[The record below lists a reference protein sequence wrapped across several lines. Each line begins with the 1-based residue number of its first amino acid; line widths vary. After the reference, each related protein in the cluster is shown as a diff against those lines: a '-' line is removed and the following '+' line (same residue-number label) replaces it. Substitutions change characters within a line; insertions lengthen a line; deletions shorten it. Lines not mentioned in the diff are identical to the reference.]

1 MALIATV
8 EDNQTP
14 SMNGVWTDVETIAG
28 FDAGRVLI
36 RGTKDGETKEFI
48 CNRSDISVAEA
59 EAEPEVTPEPEP
71 EPTPE

>member
-8 EDNQTP
+8 TDNQAP
-14 SMNGVWTDVETIAG
+14 NMNGVWTDVTTIAG

-48 CNRSDISVAEA
+48 CNRDDITVAEEQSAPA
-59 EAEPEVTPEPEP
+59 EEVSPE
-71 EPTPE
+71 

>member
-8 EDNQTP
+8 TDNSTS
-14 SMNGVWTDVETIAG
+14 SMNGVWTAVQTIAG

-48 CNRSDISVAEA
+48 CNRSDISAAEV
-59 EAEPEVTPEPEP
+59 EVVEEPEVAPE
-71 EPTPE
+71 

>member
-8 EDNQTP
+8 TDNQTP
-14 SMNGVWTDVETIAG
+14 SMNGVWEAVETIAG

-36 RGTKDGETKEFI
+36 RGTKDNETKEFI

-59 EAEPEVTPEPEP
+59 EPVVEAEPEDTPE
-71 EPTPE
+71 